1 MLRRRALALAAGA
14 GATGRTTAI
23 LALAAREVE
32 VEGALEVEATKDGA
46 GVGPLLVSGVV
57 YSLPEE

>member
-1 MLRRRALALAAGA
+1 MLRRRALALSAGA
-14 GATGRTTAI
+14 LATGMTTSI

-32 VEGALEVEATKDGA
+32 VEGALDGEAPQAGA

-57 YSLPEE
+57 FSLPEE